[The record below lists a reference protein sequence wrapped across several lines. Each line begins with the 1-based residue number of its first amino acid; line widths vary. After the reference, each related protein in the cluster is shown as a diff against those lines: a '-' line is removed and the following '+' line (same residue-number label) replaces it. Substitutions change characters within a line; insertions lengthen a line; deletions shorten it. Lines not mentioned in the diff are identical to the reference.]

1 MRSKE
6 GKYSDENLKIKSYWL
21 SNPFGPGFSVCYK
34 NWSDY
39 NMKPLN
45 SSHLQIK
52 PQNSFQ
58 KKHIQEKKILSDI
71 NSINFIT
78 KERKRPE
85 QGGKTGKSSIICEK
99 LLKLSAKLITS
110 TVSTE
115 KVEHNNSKIPSSNDC
130 WKSPKTHA
138 PQWEDASVL
147 TKMPLGHGLWGAK
160 WDSGHRGYYTERSA
174 CSSFLFH
181 LPPENPCYRKK
192 RRFWLHCCIFL
203 WSRMHGDL
211 YWDSTNPV
219 YSQGVTVHIRAGVPF
234 ENHSSSSSTKTSW
247 WSTTCPLILV

>member
-138 PQWEDASVL
+138 PQWEDAGVL
-147 TKMPLGHGLWGAK
+147 TKMPLGHSLWGAK

-192 RRFWLHCCIFL
+192 GGFDCIAVFFCEAEC
-203 WSRMHGDL
+203 M
-211 YWDSTNPV
+211 
-219 YSQGVTVHIRAGVPF
+219 
-234 ENHSSSSSTKTSW
+234 E
-247 WSTTCPLILV
+247 TCTETAPTLCTAKVSLFT